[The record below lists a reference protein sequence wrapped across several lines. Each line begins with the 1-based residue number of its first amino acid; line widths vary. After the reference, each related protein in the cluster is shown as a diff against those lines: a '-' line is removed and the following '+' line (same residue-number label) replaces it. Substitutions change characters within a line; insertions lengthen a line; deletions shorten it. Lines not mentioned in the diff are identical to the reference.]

1 MGVNK
6 RDPTRYGLCKTRIT
20 LTNFKPKR
28 WPTGNKDCATAVA
41 TAPYAVVEH
50 SVSHV
55 WCTGTLRIWISL
67 GSCAASWAA
76 SCPASPRSSSGRRP
90 GRSSTLRVVPWEMLE
105 HRSAAHPV
113 WTARLRWR
121 YRSNSQRLSSEMES
135 QNTFTFVI
143 FQYARF
149 RGKYFAKK

>member
-1 MGVNK
+1 
-6 RDPTRYGLCKTRIT
+6 
-20 LTNFKPKR
+20 
-28 WPTGNKDCATAVA
+28 VA

-67 GSCAASWAA
+67 GSYAASWAA

-105 HRSAAHPV
+105 PLSAAHPV
-113 WTARLRWR
+113 WTARLRLR
-121 YRSNSQRLSSEMES
+121 YKNNSQRQSSEMES
-135 QNTFTFVI
+135 QNIFTFVI
-143 FQYARF
+143 FQYAGFGPVAFNLCIHVQLCTFISLNCLWTTKSVKIRKLISSALN
-149 RGKYFAKK
+149 RNS